1 MNLKRQ
7 SQSERTKSLYSYDP
21 SKPVSFESEE
31 NKPIQNNYLQMLER
45 EIWRLNGERDATC
58 YILHEDVIQLLVAA
72 KNYLH
77 VLRRNENDSLIEV
90 VEKVNTLLANAFYKL
105 KEIHQQIASPPLG
118 LLGLEG
124 AIEELVLDTKRKSS
138 TEIEVTKI
146 DSQVNIIEDY
156 QQLAI
161 YKILKQLLDNSLQYS
176 RAKKISIKLHLTNN
190 KIMLEYQD
198 NGVGFYNSKRF
209 WRNGLLQ
216 IETLITAFNGKMII
230 KTSPGSGFSYV
241 AHMQAVLPTQIEI

>member
-1 MNLKRQ
+1 MPKRGLQQGIRRASQYISMQHVDTVSELKD
-7 SQSERTKSLYSYDP
+7 TKFIG
-21 SKPVSFESEE
+21 K
-31 NKPIQNNYLQMLER
+31 NYLQMLER

-77 VLRRNENDSLIEV
+77 VLKSNNDSSIEV
-90 VEKVNTLLANAFYKL
+90 VEKVNTLLADAFYKL

-124 AIEELVLDTKRKSS
+124 AIDELVLNAKSKSS
-138 TEIEVTKI
+138 TEIQVTKI
-146 DSQVNIIEDY
+146 DSQVNLIEDY

-176 RAKKISIKLHLTNN
+176 RAKKISIKLHLINN

-216 IETLITAFNGKMII
+216 IETLITAFNGKMNI